1 MNTMIKSVV
10 IICEKSPIG
19 NNSAIEAIRLG
30 SGFMGLGE
38 EIDCKIV
45 FTGDAVYLLNKNAD
59 PTAVG
64 MDSYEEPLEMA
75 DLSDLEFITI
85 DSALDNVGF
94 TAEDLIDYE
103 NLKII
108 RNNELAKIIEEA
120 STCFR
125 F

>member
-1 MNTMIKSVV
+1 MIDSVA
-10 IICEKSPIG
+10 IICENSPIG
-19 NNSAIEAIRLG
+19 KNSVIEAIRLG

-38 EIDCKIV
+38 EIDCKIIL
-45 FTGDAVYLLNKNAD
+45 TGDSVYLLSKHAN

-64 MDSYEEPLEMA
+64 MDSYDEPLEMA
-75 DLSDLEFITI
+75 DLSDLELIII
-85 DSALDNVGF
+85 DTALDEAGLTV
-94 TAEDLIDYE
+94 EDLVDYE

-108 RNNELAKIIEEA
+108 SKSELSKIIEEA